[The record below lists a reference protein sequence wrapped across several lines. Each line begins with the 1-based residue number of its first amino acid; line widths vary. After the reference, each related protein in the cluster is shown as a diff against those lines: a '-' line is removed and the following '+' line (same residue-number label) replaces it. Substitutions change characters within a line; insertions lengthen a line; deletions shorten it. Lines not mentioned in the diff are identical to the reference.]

1 MTLFT
6 CSLIVACGVTFERPP
21 NLASLPVL
29 FLVDECVN
37 LAALALR
44 LALAV
49 VSVDWSMVAGGGVL

>member
-6 CSLIVACGVTFERPP
+6 CSLKVACGVTFERPP

-49 VSVDWSMVAGGGVL
+49 